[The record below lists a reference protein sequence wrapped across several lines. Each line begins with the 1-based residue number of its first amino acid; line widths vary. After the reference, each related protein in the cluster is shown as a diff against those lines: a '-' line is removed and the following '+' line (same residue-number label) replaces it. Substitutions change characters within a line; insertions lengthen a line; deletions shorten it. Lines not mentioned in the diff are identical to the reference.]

1 MNKNS
6 NLNEIELFFEGV
18 KEVYKLG
25 GTENAL
31 LLVDEYFEA
40 YANEEWGE

>member
-1 MNKNS
+1 MNNNA
-6 NLNEIELFFEGV
+6 NLNEMELFFEGV

-25 GTENAL
+25 GSENAL
-31 LLVDEYFEA
+31 LLVDEDFEA